1 MPSRDVRLVFT
12 RIIGPVMN
20 KRKTPHPKKRKP
32 VAKQAP
38 RKRHSLAPRGAV
50 QTQFEFGSDGVYY
63 DLQAIFDRLNK
74 RYFRN
79 RLRHY
84 TIKWAR
90 KRSRKPARYIVF
102 GCIQEEDR
110 EIRINRLLD
119 RDFVPWWYVE
129 YVVFH
134 EMLHAIVPD
143 EFDGSGRRRIHH
155 ERFLARERRY
165 RNFKAATAWETE
177 NLGRF
182 LR

>member
-1 MPSRDVRLVFT
+1 MS
-12 RIIGPVMN
+12 
-20 KRKTPHPKKRKP
+20 KRQTPQIRKRKP
-32 VAKQAP
+32 ATKRSPQ
-38 RKRHSLAPRGAV
+38 KRHSLAPKGAV

-63 DLQAIFDRLNK
+63 DLQRIFNRVNK

-79 RLRHY
+79 RLRDY

-134 EMLHAIVPD
+134 EMLHAVVPD
-143 EFDGSGRRRIHH
+143 EKDSSGRRVIHH
-155 ERFLARERRY
+155 ERFLEKERRY
-165 RNFKAATAWETE
+165 RHFKAATAWERG